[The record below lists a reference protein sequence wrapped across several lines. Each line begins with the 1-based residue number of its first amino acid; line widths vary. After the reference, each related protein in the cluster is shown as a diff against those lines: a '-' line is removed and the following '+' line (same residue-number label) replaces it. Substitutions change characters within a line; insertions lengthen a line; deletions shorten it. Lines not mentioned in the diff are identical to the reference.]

1 MPALIKLSELTIH
14 RRVLIRFPFLGMT
27 SVAYRETFSPVIYI
41 GRGNAFDRLYGHTE
55 WLASLLVAVPQLA
68 VEVRIVD
75 AARKNKPTL
84 AGSLVL
90 PGLPSEGEQRRLRR
104 TRRQAGG
111 PAVRRP
117 PALGP
122 PLASAPHARHT
133 AHAFSRRQ
141 RHPCTGGALRERRG
155 SRRRASP

>member
-68 VEVRIVD
+68 VEVRIVE
-75 AARKNKPTL
+75 AARKTSPR
-84 AGSLVL
+84 S
-90 PGLPSEGEQRRLRR
+90 
-104 TRRQAGG
+104 
-111 PAVRRP
+111 PA
-117 PALGP
+117 AW
-122 PLASAPHARHT
+122 
-133 AHAFSRRQ
+133 FSPVCR
-141 RHPCTGGALRERRG
+141 ARG
-155 SRRRASP
+155 SRGASGG